1 MRKCL
6 TAQILCNE
14 ARRISSVHTCH
25 MQEKN
30 PSSESILKYSEWI
43 QNSSRENRDAS
54 ENLFF
59 SPTPSVMGPFLHIW
73 PGHQDSH
80 SSHEPALARLQ
91 SDDLGIWSI
100 VTSVAE
106 DLECSYWSLLKLQY
120 LMWHT
125 QVLQN
130 CCNDSRKTLGMT
142 NLDAK
147 INIELNECLKPSQ
160 RAVVSPF
167 PHSVMKFRYKE
178 LCSVSAQQFRIG
190 GFHRGTHRYLLIF
203 HATSVDSLRLS
214 ESAQPLQP
222 GGFYWLELSCACFFH

>member
-1 MRKCL
+1 MKPAASLACTRAICRKK
-6 TAQILCNE
+6 TQAQNRFWNIQNGFRIVQE
-14 ARRISSVHTCH
+14 RIAMHRRI
-25 MQEKN
+25 
-30 PSSESILKYSEWI
+30 Y
-43 QNSSRENRDAS
+43 
-54 ENLFF
+54 FF
-59 SPTPSVMGPFLHIW
+59 SPTPSVMGPLYT
-73 PGHQDSH
+73 
-80 SSHEPALARLQ
+80 
-91 SDDLGIWSI
+91 SDLVIRTPTVHLSQLWQGCSQMTWVFWSI